1 MRTVFTLATA
11 LMLAA
16 ALGPGQSR
24 AANLTTLYN
33 FCSLANCTDGAVP
46 YTGLIIDANGNLFGT
61 TTGGGNSTNCPIG
74 CGTVFEIVN
83 NGTRAAPIYA
93 SSPKILVSFCT
104 QPSCT
109 DGRDPQ
115 GSLIA
120 DANGNLFGTTKEGG
134 NSTNCPG
141 LGCGTVFEIAN
152 NGPSTAPSYAS
163 SLITLVSFCA
173 LPYCADGEEPNP
185 GLIAD
190 PNGNLFGTTLGGGA
204 HLQSCFGG
212 PCGTVF
218 EIVNNGTRAA
228 PSYASSPKTLV
239 SFCALPNCADG
250 YYPTHGLIADAN
262 GNLFGTTLV
271 GGEYGRG
278 TVFEIVNNG
287 PSTAPSYASSLIT
300 LVSFCVLP
308 YCADGQ
314 QPASTLIAG
323 AVENL
328 FGTTT
333 EGGGQGSNGTAF
345 EIAKTPGTPTGYAST
360 PTTLISF
367 NFTDGSAPL
376 DRLVA
381 DPNGNLFGTTTGGGA
396 CRAGT
401 VFEITSSGFI
411 PPSVLAGT
419 PGNPNCIDKSV
430 SGLAQAYGGFAHA
443 AAALGNSIQRMA
455 TRITRMLSRI
465 RPRLHLS
472 HAPLIFG

>member
-1 MRTVFTLATA
+1 VRTAFTLATA
-11 LMLAA
+11 LTLAA
-16 ALGPGQSR
+16 ALAPGQSR
-24 AANLTTLYN
+24 AANLTTVYN
-33 FCSLANCTDGAVP
+33 FCSLANCADGAVP

-61 TTGGGNSTNCPIG
+61 TTGGGNSTNCPTG
-74 CGTVFEIVN
+74 CGTAFEIVN
-83 NGTRAAPIYA
+83 NGPRAAPRYA
-93 SSPKILVSFCT
+93 STPKILVSFCT
-104 QPSCT
+104 QPNCT

-134 NSTNCPG
+134 NSTG
-141 LGCGTVFEIAN
+141 GGTVFEIVN
-152 NGPSTAPSYAS
+152 NGPSTAPIYAS
-163 SLITLVSFCA
+163 SSKTLVSFCTQ
-173 LPYCADGEEPNP
+173 PNCADGVEPNP

-190 PNGNLFGTTLGGGA
+190 ANGNLFGTTLASGA

-228 PSYASSPKTLV
+228 PSYASTPETLV

-250 YYPTHGLIADAN
+250 NYPTHGLTADAD

-271 GGEYGRG
+271 GGEHGRG
-278 TVFEIVNNG
+278 TIFEIANNG
-287 PSTAPSYASSLIT
+287 TSTAPSYASSLIT
-300 LVSFCVLP
+300 LVSFCALP
-308 YCADGQ
+308 NCADGQ
-314 QPASTLIAG
+314 QPASPLIADANG
-323 AVENL
+323 NL

-333 EGGGQGSNGTAF
+333 EGGGEGSICDISCGTAF
-345 EIAKTPGTPTGYAST
+345 QIAKTPGTPTGYAST

-411 PPSVLAGT
+411 PT
-419 PGNPNCIDKSV
+419 PGNANCIDKSV
-430 SGLAQAYGGFAHA
+430 SGLAQEYGGFAQA
-443 AAALGNSIQRMA
+443 VAALSYSVQGFAKRGRDLLR
-455 TRITRMLSRI
+455 RIAPSLG
-465 RPRLHLS
+465 RP
-472 HAPLIFG
+472 